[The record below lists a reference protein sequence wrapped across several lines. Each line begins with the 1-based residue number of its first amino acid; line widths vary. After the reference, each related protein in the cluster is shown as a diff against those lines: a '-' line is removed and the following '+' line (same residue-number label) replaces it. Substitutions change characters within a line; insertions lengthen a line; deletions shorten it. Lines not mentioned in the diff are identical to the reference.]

1 MPRLI
6 STHAHLPSPAPLP
19 PCSLCLG
26 LPVVAYLASMQR
38 ERIAAKYNIREPAV
52 CCLGACVLCSC
63 YSCSLFQTH
72 VFLRE
77 HTGFMPS
84 KPRQQPPQQQGLG
97 PGVPLKV
104 EVYRALHTPP
114 ASAAGG
120 SQPGTPSATRG
131 RLLQRNAGAM
141 LLIFCVRSLQGGWGG
156 MLQPEASGTMAGGL
170 WVAGQ
175 AGAALVLVLLT
186 LREVA
191 HQR

>member
-1 MPRLI
+1 MPHLT
-6 STHAHLPSPAPLP
+6 STHTYPPTHL

-63 YSCSLFQTH
+63 YSCSLFQMH

-77 HTGFMPS
+77 QTGFMPA
-84 KPRQQPPQQQGLG
+84 KPRQQPPQQQGPG

-104 EVYRALHTPP
+104 EVYRALPTPP

-131 RLLQRNAGAM
+131 RLQQPGTGAM
-141 LLIFCVRSLQGGWGG
+141 LVICRVCSHMVDGEV
-156 MLQPEASGTMAGGL
+156 PYT
-170 WVAGQ
+170 
-175 AGAALVLVLLT
+175 AA
-186 LREVA
+186 
-191 HQR
+191 